1 MIAMA
6 RKRDEVDN
14 SHRFEAKKKEKRI
27 EVDQCHRLDG
37 EKVRGETMPPAR
49 RRERESRW
57 INATGLKRTHW
68 PMTEQ
73 QIRSKQCSCAKGL
86 HNL

>member
-49 RRERESRW
+49 RRERVKVDQCHWLEE
-57 INATGLKRTHW
+57 RTHR

-73 QIRSKQCSCAKGL
+73 QIRSKQCSCVKGL
-86 HNL
+86 QNL